1 MEILF
6 QRNSLLLKCLTVS
19 ALLLTSCANE
29 NDDDL
34 TDARDKFV
42 GSWTC
47 KETDSSGASTSF
59 NITFEKIGVADS
71 MRITNFAQLG
81 NNVKA
86 LVLINGNALSFPNQT
101 VDNFSLTSGSGN
113 YANQKITMT
122 YKLDNDSYTAECKR

>member
-1 MEILF
+1 MENLPSKNFSIIKYFAVSVLF
-6 QRNSLLLKCLTVS
+6 LS
-19 ALLLTSCANE
+19 SCAKD

-34 TDARDKFV
+34 TDARDKFT

-47 KETDSSGASTSF
+47 KETDNTGASATF
-59 NITFEKIGVADS
+59 TITFVKAGVADS

-86 LVLINGNALSFPNQT
+86 LVLVNGNTLSFPDQS
-101 VDNFSLTSGSGN
+101 VDNFSLTNGTGN
-113 YANQKITMT
+113 YSSQRITMT

>member
-6 QRNSLLLKCLTVS
+6 KKNSFWLRYLLVM
-19 ALLLTSCANE
+19 ALFITACAKE

-34 TDARDKFV
+34 TDARDKFT

-47 KETDSSGASTSF
+47 KETDNTGVSTSF
-59 NITFEKIGVADS
+59 SITFEKFGVADS

-86 LVLINGNALSFPNQT
+86 LVLVNGNALSFPNQT
-101 VDNFSLTSGSGN
+101 VDNFSLTNGTGN
-113 YANQKITMT
+113 YANLKITMS
-122 YKLDNDSYTAECKR
+122 YKLDNDSYSAECKR

>member
-6 QRNSLLLKCLTVS
+6 QRNSFLLKCLTVS
-19 ALLLTSCANE
+19 ALLLTSCAKE

-34 TDARDKFV
+34 TDARDKFT

-47 KETDSSGASTSF
+47 KETDNSGVSTSF

-101 VDNFSLTSGSGN
+101 VDNFSLTNGSGN

>member
-6 QRNSLLLKCLTVS
+6 KKNSFWLRYLLVM
-19 ALLLTSCANE
+19 ALFITACAKE

-34 TDARDKFV
+34 TDARDKFT

-47 KETDSSGASTSF
+47 KETDNTGVSTSF
-59 NITFEKIGVADS
+59 SITFEKFGVADS

-86 LVLINGNALSFPNQT
+86 LVLVNGNALSFPNQT
-101 VDNFSLTSGSGN
+101 VDNFSLTNGTGN
-113 YANQKITMT
+113 YANLKITMS